1 MDIKK
6 EVFGETAGGE
16 SIFLYTLE
24 NSKGTKVQI
33 TNYGAIVVSIFV
45 KDKDGRFDDIVLGF
59 DNFQD
64 YIKDDSYF
72 GAIVGRY
79 ANRIDN
85 GKFTLDGVNYEL
97 AKNEGDNH
105 LHGGEKGFNKK
116 VWDAKAINNNEPK
129 LKLSYLSKDGEEGY
143 PGNLNIDVTY
153 TLTAKD
159 ELKIEYYA
167 TTDKITIINV
177 TNHSYFNLKG
187 EGKGDILDH
196 FINIKADRITQVKE
210 GLIPTGE
217 LKDVSGTPFDFREAR
232 KIGARIDADDQQ
244 LDLGPGYDHNWI
256 LNDWDESLQKVVTLY
271 EPHTKRFMEVLTTEP
286 GMQFYTGNFLDGTI
300 IGKDKKPYKYRSGLC
315 LEADHFPDSPNNP
328 NFPSVVLEPNDHYIH
343 TTIYRFSV
351 K

>member
-16 SIFLYTLE
+16 SVFLYTLE

-328 NFPSVVLEPNDHYIH
+328 NFPSVVLEPNDHYIQ